1 MKLKKGDIRKQEIL
15 NTAETLFCRKGYEQ
29 TSIQDIL
36 DCLHTSKGSFY
47 HHYVSKESVLEGI
60 CLRRAEQIYQ
70 TVTDQMNQA
79 EGMIDSLN
87 MLLSGMIPFRDE
99 KLSFLMMLLP
109 IFRTTEGRTVRHY
122 YCEALSERFREAV
135 CVQIQKGKDA
145 GIISCPEPEYVTDI
159 IITTV
164 HGLWTGICDHILI
177 CEEKS
182 TEADMSEILRMTECC
197 RLMIE
202 RMLSAPYGSIE
213 LIDLQTIA
221 FMCKQIH
228 NHWIH

>member
-1 MKLKKGDIRKQEIL
+1 MKKGDIKKQEIL
-15 NTAETLFCRKGYEQ
+15 NTAEMLFCRKGYEQ

-60 CLRRAEQIYQ
+60 CLKRAEQIYQ
-70 TVTDQMNQA
+70 TVSDQ
-79 EGMIDSLN
+79 LN
-87 MLLSGMIPFRDE
+87 PDEDVISNLNLLLSGIIPFRDE

-109 IFRTTEGRTVRHY
+109 IFRTTEGKTVRQY
-122 YCEALSERFREAV
+122 YCGALSECFREAV
-135 CVQIQKGKDA
+135 CLEILKGKENRK
-145 GIISCPEPEYVTDI
+145 ISCPEPEYVTDI
-159 IITTV
+159 ILTTV
-164 HGLWTGICDHILI
+164 HGLWTGICDQILR
-177 CEEKS
+177 CEERNAE
-182 TEADMSEILRMTECC
+182 TDLSEILRMTECC

-202 RMLSAPYGSIE
+202 RMLSLPYGSVE

>member
-1 MKLKKGDIRKQEIL
+1 MKKGDIKKQEIL
-15 NTAETLFCRKGYEQ
+15 NTAELLFCRKGYEQ

-60 CLRRAEQIYQ
+60 CLKRAEQIYK
-70 TVTDQMNQA
+70 TVSDL
-79 EGMIDSLN
+79 LN
-87 MLLSGMIPFRDE
+87 PDEDVISNLNLLLSGIIPFQDE

-109 IFRTTEGRTVRHY
+109 IFRTTEGKTVRQY
-122 YCEALSERFREAV
+122 YCGALSECFREAV
-135 CVQIQKGKDA
+135 RIEIQTGKDKGK
-145 GIISCPEPEYVTDI
+145 ISCPEPEYVTDI
-159 IITTV
+159 ILTTV
-164 HGLWTGICDHILI
+164 HGLWTGICDQILR
-177 CEEKS
+177 CEEKNAE
-182 TEADMSEILRMTECC
+182 TDLSEILRMTECC

-202 RMLSAPYGSIE
+202 RMLFLPYGSVE

>member
-1 MKLKKGDIRKQEIL
+1 MKKGDIRKQEIL
-15 NTAETLFCRKGYEQ
+15 NTAEILFCKKGYEQ

-36 DCLHTSKGSFY
+36 DYLHTSKGSFY

-60 CLRRAEQIYQ
+60 CFRRAEQNYQ
-70 TVTDQMNQA
+70 TISEQMNQD
-79 EGMIDSLN
+79 ENVIRNLN
-87 MLLSGMIPFRDE
+87 HLLSGMIPFRDE
-99 KLSFLMMLLP
+99 KISFLLMLLP
-109 IFRTTEGRTVRHY
+109 TFRTTDGKTVRQY
-122 YCEALSERFREAV
+122 YCEALSDCFRET
-135 CVQIQKGKDA
+135 VQQMIQRGKEEK
-145 GIISCPEPEYVTDI
+145 IIFCPETEYVTDI
-159 IITTV
+159 ILNTI

-182 TEADMSEILRMTECC
+182 MEADMTEILRMTECC

-202 RMLSAPYGSIE
+202 RMLSLPYGSVE
-213 LIDLQTIA
+213 LTDIQSIA

>member
-1 MKLKKGDIRKQEIL
+1 MKKGDIKKQEIL

-60 CLRRAEQIYQ
+60 CLKRAEQIYQ
-70 TVTDQMNQA
+70 TVSDM
-79 EGMIDSLN
+79 LN
-87 MLLSGMIPFRDE
+87 PDEEVISNLNLLLSGIIPFRDE

-109 IFRTTEGRTVRHY
+109 IFRTTEGKTVRQY
-122 YCEALSERFREAV
+122 YCGALSECFREAV
-135 CVQIQKGKDA
+135 RLEIQKGKEK
-145 GIISCPEPEYVTDI
+145 GKISCPEPEYVTDI
-159 IITTV
+159 ILTTV
-164 HGLWTGICDHILI
+164 HGLWTGICDQII
-177 CEEKS
+177 RCEEKYAE
-182 TEADMSEILRMTECC
+182 TDLSEILRMTECC

-202 RMLSAPYGSIE
+202 RMLSLPYGSVE